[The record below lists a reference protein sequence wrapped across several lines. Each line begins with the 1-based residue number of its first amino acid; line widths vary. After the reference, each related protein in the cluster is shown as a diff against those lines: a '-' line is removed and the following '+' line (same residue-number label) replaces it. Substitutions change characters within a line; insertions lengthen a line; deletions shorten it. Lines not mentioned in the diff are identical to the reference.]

1 MRNSE
6 IVRTSGKSVDLN
18 NTNAH
23 VLSIERIQIP
33 HPSFNFQAYMDNQ
46 KHQEA
51 HIQVTACFGH
61 ETDVLNLDSS
71 QSR

>member
-23 VLSIERIQIP
+23 VLSIERI
-33 HPSFNFQAYMDNQ
+33 
-46 KHQEA
+46 
-51 HIQVTACFGH
+51 
-61 ETDVLNLDSS
+61 
-71 QSR
+71 